1 MLHGSVESDFV
12 GSIFD
17 FFVKSIFF
25 QISGIDFFYSFK
37 KKIVLPHSSQFLTSK
52 NIFKSEVNV

>member
-37 KKIVLPHSSQFLTSK
+37 KNRTTPFFS
-52 NIFKSEVNV
+52 IFDQ